1 VHLEKS
7 KGIFM
12 PASARLLTVPS
23 IIALALLALPHRS
36 FADSVILES
45 QSGGT
50 YDYDFVASQEVD
62 FISGGAGTT
71 VIELTGLSGVTGATV
86 SGALATGSLS
96 CDLVA
101 SYTATTVT
109 VSDEEA
115 DPGSCLFYDAGSYG
129 TLQVTSTATT
139 DGTVDFAIN
148 DHFATDKDG
157 TVSGPVGAV
166 GATPEPSSLLLLG
179 SGLLGFAGIVGRRH
193 IVARDHAAG

>member
-1 VHLEKS
+1 
-7 KGIFM
+7 
-12 PASARLLTVPS
+12 
-23 IIALALLALPHRS
+23 
-36 FADSVILES
+36 LES

-50 YDYDFVASQEVD
+50 YDYDLVASQEVD

-86 SGALATGSLS
+86 SGALATGSIS

-115 DPGSCLFYDAGSYG
+115 DPGSCLFYSAGSYG

-148 DHFATDKDG
+148 DSFATDTDG
-157 TVSGPVGAV
+157 TVSGPVGAAV

-193 IVARDHAAG
+193 IIARDHAAG